1 MVVNSW
7 SDHQGNWRGTEFSS
21 DTPPK
26 ISKLCH
32 RVTVVGAERSIPLR
46 GTRTFCEGPAE
57 LQPHILGPA
66 VLREQQ
72 ILYHDLRRI
81 ARRGGI
87 FFADPVLRGRLPA
100 MRIHSGAG
108 AGVRRSAGKIPAV
121 WSGGPALRPDVCRS
135 EPGGHAVSRRPLAA
149 VPSGG
154 LPGGCSVGRSRPAA
168 MGGGSALRPDVCR
181 CEPGGHAVGRRP
193 WRPFR
198 LGAARRPFRRRQR
211 APIQSAWRA
220 SRRKTGMVASGAAA
234 VTVRPPGWT
243 APVCSSVQSAPAGR

>member
-1 MVVNSW
+1 MHDPAPKGMAHCPHSSIRAPPGPAHFPTVRRTV
-7 SDHQGNWRGTEFSS
+7 GTGRDADRPDVLFSS
-21 DTPPK
+21 PMA
-26 ISKLCH
+26 H
-32 RVTVVGAERSIPLR
+32 RVQLSRRLDKRKTPCFPARRLR
-46 GTRTFCEGPAE
+46 GAADRIRTCGLSGRSRTIYPAE

-72 ILYHDLRRI
+72 ILYHGLRRI

-100 MRIHSGAG
+100 MHIHGGAG
-108 AGVRRSAGKIPAV
+108 AGVRQ
-121 WSGGPALRPDVCRS
+121 
-135 EPGGHAVSRRPLAA
+135 
-149 VPSGG
+149 
-154 LPGGCSVGRSRPAA
+154 
-168 MGGGSALRPDVCR
+168 
-181 CEPGGHAVGRRP
+181 
-193 WRPFR
+193 
-198 LGAARRPFRRRQR
+198 RQR